1 MAKGTIAKSN
11 VINKIKQVF
20 GDDYIGEVGGKQ
32 YVWSAENGEK
42 IQVAIALTCP
52 KTPIDSKSV
61 VQNDVE
67 LFGEA
72 GPGFP
77 KPAPAISQQE
87 LKNISDL
94 MVAVGLDPPATL
106 VTSF

>member
-11 VINKIKQVF
+11 VVDKIKSVF
-20 GDDYIGEVGGKQ
+20 GNDYIGEVGGKY

-42 IQVAIALTCP
+42 IQIAIALTCP
-52 KTPIDSKSV
+52 KTPVDIKSTI
-61 VQNDVE
+61 QSGPAE
-67 LFGEA
+67 FGGA

-77 KPAPAISQQE
+77 KPAATISQQE

-94 MVAVGLDPPATL
+94 MTAVGLDPPDTL